1 VIRNSKMSEPRH
13 LAVDLGSGSGRV
25 VAGRIRDRRLELQ
38 IVSRFRTPLLEDA
51 RSGYQCWDI
60 DAILGEITTS
70 LERCAEDGPIASVG
84 IDSWGSDYVLLDA
97 NLQRVGEAVCYRDK
111 RTTGMMEHVWAR
123 LPAAEIYRR
132 TGIQLQPFNTLY
144 QLAAT
149 VVQKPQ
155 WVEHARH
162 LLMIPDYLHFKLSG
176 VISNEYTNATTTQ
189 MCGVD
194 GCWDPALVEA
204 AGLKRCLMQ
213 PPVAAATILGE
224 TRAGTGRVKVIAP
237 ATHDTASA
245 VAGAP
250 LEDASE
256 AYISS
261 GTWSLMGVESLV
273 LITSAEALRMN
284 FTNEGGLE
292 RRFRI
297 LKNIMGMWLVQR
309 ICEEHQVANV
319 SNLIVEA
326 SALPAWQLLI
336 NPNDPVF
343 RNPLSMT
350 EAIRAY
356 SRQMQQPKP
365 RTPAQFARCIFDSL
379 ALAYK
384 CVKEDLEI
392 LLQRKLRRIRVIGG
406 GCQNQLLN
414 QLCADACELPVVA
427 GPVEASA
434 LGNLIAQM
442 IALKVIENLE
452 AARQLIRS
460 SFQMQEFLPGA
471 SVPVEAYRRF
481 QQLLSTHYQSDAA
494 SVRSRI

>member
-1 VIRNSKMSEPRH
+1 MIRGSKTSETRH
-13 LAVDLGSGSGRV
+13 LAVDLGAGSSRI
-25 VAGRIRDRRLELQ
+25 VAGRICDRRLELQ
-38 IVSRFRTPLLEDA
+38 VVSRFRTPLLLDPT
-51 RSGYQCWDI
+51 SGYQCWDTNG
-60 DAILGEITTS
+60 ILHEIVAS
-70 LERCAEDGPIASVG
+70 LERCAEEGPIASIGV
-84 IDSWGSDYVLLDA
+84 DSWGSDYVLLNAD
-97 NLQRVGEAVCYRDK
+97 LQQVGKAVSYRDK
-111 RTTGMMEHVWAR
+111 RTVGMMEHVWAR
-123 LPAAEIYRR
+123 LPAREIYRR

-149 VVQKPQ
+149 VLQEPQ
-155 WVEHARH
+155 WVEQTRH

-176 VISNEYTNATTTQ
+176 VVSNEYTNATTTQ

-194 GCWDPALVEA
+194 GSWDPALVEA

-213 PPVAAATILGE
+213 SPIAAATVLGE
-224 TRAGTGRVKVIAP
+224 TRAGAGHAKVIAP

-245 VAGAP
+245 VAATP

-261 GTWSLMGVESLV
+261 GTWSLMGVESSV

-284 FTNEGGLE
+284 FTNEGGME

-297 LKNIMGMWLVQR
+297 LKNITGMWLIQR

-319 SNLIVEA
+319 GRLVVEA

-343 RNPLSMT
+343 LNPPSMT
-350 EAIRAY
+350 QAIRAY
-356 SRQMQQPKP
+356 CRQMQQPEP
-365 RTPAQFARCIFDSL
+365 RTAAQLARCVFDCL

-384 CVKEDLEI
+384 CVKEELEI
-392 LLQRKLRRIRVIGG
+392 LLQHKVRRIRVVGG
-406 GCQNQLLN
+406 GSQNQLLN

-434 LGNLIAQM
+434 LGNLSAQM
-442 IALKVIENLE
+442 IALGEIENLE
-452 AARQLIRS
+452 AARMLIRS
-460 SFQMQEFLPGA
+460 SFPMQEFLPGA
-471 SVPVEAYRRF
+471 SVPNEAYRHF
-481 QQLLSTHYQSDAA
+481 KKLQSTHYQ
-494 SVRSRI
+494 